1 MIPAL
6 SFPRSD
12 EDQQI
17 RTASIISMD
26 STSAERR
33 RSPQYS
39 AFDSTSMLFPLLDSG
54 DNGIAQK
61 TIIKLADDGG
71 LAFVREFVVSITDVG
86 TRRTK
91 IQPLGAKF
99 SPCSQGLRA
108 SIASISENREG
119 GFRHYSP
126 WLSAAD
132 EFQDLA
138 IILGYSSTSLFGR
151 SAPHYIKLVN
161 TALAAIPV
169 IASREGVEWRVM
181 SRPNR
186 SERCAS
192 RHNSATPTKNF
203 KYRAPPVANSK
214 LLRY

>member
-119 GFRHYSP
+119 GVRRG
-126 WLSAAD
+126 AAGG
-132 EFQDLA
+132 A
-138 IILGYSSTSLFGR
+138 AAGGGR
-151 SAPHYIKLVN
+151 GRAGGRGGAAAARGGRAAPRGGK
-161 TALAAIPV
+161 
-169 IASREGVEWRVM
+169 
-181 SRPNR
+181 
-186 SERCAS
+186 
-192 RHNSATPTKNF
+192 
-203 KYRAPPVANSK
+203 
-214 LLRY
+214 